1 MKLQFKEAPKEWRKI
16 TLLGLIG
23 PSVLLGLLRWRGV
36 VSWKF
41 LAAALVVFALVGVCA
56 CLRPRWFRSYY
67 RFATRVGF
75 HTVQLFGRVVLTA
88 VFFLILVPIG
98 WGLRLLGKDLLQLK
112 SSRNSPSFW
121 RPARQDG
128 SLDGM
133 S

>member
-1 MKLQFKEAPKEWRKI
+1 MKLQFKEDPKEWRKI

-23 PSVLLGLLRWRGV
+23 PSLLLGLLRWRGV
-36 VSWKF
+36 VSWRF
-41 LAAALVVFALVGVCA
+41 LAVALLVFALVGVCA

-75 HTVQLFGRVVLTA
+75 HTVQLFGWIVLMA
-88 VFFLILVPIG
+88 VFSLILVPIG
-98 WGLRLLGKDLLQLK
+98 WCLRLTGKDLLQLK
-112 SSRNSPSFW
+112 PPQNSPSFW